1 MRHVWKSWTF
11 FGRSATPFSFNRWT
25 EPLKS
30 AASID
35 RFCRFIGDQF
45 LSRLPQAVDSQLHH
59 VAHLQVGRRT
69 HSQADP
75 SGRSRADDV
84 AGEKGHELADVAD
97 ERRDIED
104 HIGRSALLPILAVLL
119 QSHAQASRV
128 RALIASRH
136 RPSYRSERLRV
147 LSLDPLAS

>member
-30 AASID
+30 AASMY

-45 LSRLPQAVDSQLHH
+45 LSRLPQAVDSQLHNI
-59 VAHLQVGRRT
+59 ARLKVGRRT

-84 AGEKGHELADVAD
+84 PGEKGHELADVAD
-97 ERRDIED
+97 ERGDIED
-104 HIGRSALLPILAVLL
+104 HIGRSALLPNLAVDL
-119 QSHAQASRV
+119 QPHAQASRV
-128 RALIASRH
+128 R
-136 RPSYRSERLRV
+136 
-147 LSLDPLAS
+147 D